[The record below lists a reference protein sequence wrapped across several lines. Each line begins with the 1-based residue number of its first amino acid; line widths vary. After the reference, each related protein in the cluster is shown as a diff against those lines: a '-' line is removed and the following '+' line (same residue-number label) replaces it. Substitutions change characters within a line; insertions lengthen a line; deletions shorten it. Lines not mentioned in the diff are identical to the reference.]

1 MTVPEPGGRLLDW
14 GAMQTSTEL
23 KAEKKGALLRN
34 VSLIQQIRKHAALY
48 LLLLPVIIGL
58 IIFKYVPSIGAI
70 TIPFTR
76 YSIVDGFFGSDW
88 VGLKWFIQF
97 MQSPFFPRL
106 LKNTFLLG
114 FYSLVFGFPAPILL
128 ALLLNEIHYGP
139 FKRVAQSITYLPH
152 FVSVVIIVGM
162 LYSFF
167 GHDGYVNR
175 ILAGLGIGAVD
186 FVNDSRWF
194 RPIYVISGI
203 WQSIGWGSI
212 VFLASLSSINPE
224 LYESSYL
231 DGANRAQRAIYI
243 TLPGLAPTIT
253 ILLILN
259 VGQII
264 NVGFE
269 KVFLMS
275 NPGIYS
281 VADVF
286 STYVY
291 RRGIL
296 GLDYSFAA
304 AVGLFNAVLALAL
317 VVATNYI
324 SRTVSENS
332 LW

>member
-1 MTVPEPGGRLLDW
+1 
-14 GAMQTSTEL
+14 MQPSTEL
-23 KAEKKGALLRN
+23 KARKKEALLRN
-34 VSLIQQIRKHAALY
+34 VSLITQLRKHAALY
-48 LLLLPVIIGL
+48 VLLLPAILGL
-58 IIFKYVPSIGAI
+58 LIFKYVPSIGAI

-76 YSIVDGFFGSDW
+76 YSIVDGFFGSEW
-88 VGLKWFIQF
+88 VGIKWFIQF
-97 MQSPFFPRL
+97 MESPFFFRL

-114 FYSLVFGFPAPILL
+114 LYSLVFGFPAPILL
-128 ALLLNEIHYGP
+128 ALLLNEIHNRP
-139 FKRVAQSITYLPH
+139 FKTVAQSITYLPH

-175 ILAGLGIGAVD
+175 ILAALGIGAVD
-186 FVNDSRWF
+186 FVNDPQWF
-194 RPIYVISGI
+194 RPLYVVSGV
-203 WQSIGWGSI
+203 WQSMGWGSI
-212 VFLASLSSINPE
+212 VFLASLASINPE
-224 LYESSYL
+224 LYEASYL
-231 DGANRAQRAIYI
+231 DGANRVQRAIHV

-259 VGQII
+259 VGQVI

-269 KVFLMS
+269 KAFLMS

-317 VVATNYI
+317 VIATNYI

>member
-1 MTVPEPGGRLLDW
+1 
-14 GAMQTSTEL
+14 
-23 KAEKKGALLRN
+23 
-34 VSLIQQIRKHAALY
+34 
-48 LLLLPVIIGL
+48 
-58 IIFKYVPSIGAI
+58 
-70 TIPFTR
+70 
-76 YSIVDGFFGSDW
+76 
-88 VGLKWFIQF
+88 
-97 MQSPFFPRL
+97 
-106 LKNTFLLG
+106 
-114 FYSLVFGFPAPILL
+114 
-128 ALLLNEIHYGP
+128 
-139 FKRVAQSITYLPH
+139 
-152 FVSVVIIVGM
+152 
-162 LYSFF
+162 
-167 GHDGYVNR
+167 VNR

-212 VFLASLSSINPE
+212 VFLASLASINPE

-231 DGANRAQRAIYI
+231 DGANRAQRAIHI

-324 SRTVSENS
+324 SRTVSEHS